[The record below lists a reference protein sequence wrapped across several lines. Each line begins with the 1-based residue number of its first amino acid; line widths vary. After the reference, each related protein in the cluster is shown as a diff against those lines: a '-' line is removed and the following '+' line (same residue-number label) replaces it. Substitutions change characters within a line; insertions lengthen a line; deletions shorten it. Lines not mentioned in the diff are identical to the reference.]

1 MVYKLFNNNL
11 TKFHY
16 LFYWMSDED
25 VDEIIDGINLNIQA
39 QQPIAK
45 NSLYL

>member
-1 MVYKLFNNNL
+1 MLVCLFVFNI

-25 VDEIIDGINLNIQA
+25 VDEIIDGINLNIWA
-39 QQPIAK
+39 QEDDL
-45 NSLYL
+45 NLLLF